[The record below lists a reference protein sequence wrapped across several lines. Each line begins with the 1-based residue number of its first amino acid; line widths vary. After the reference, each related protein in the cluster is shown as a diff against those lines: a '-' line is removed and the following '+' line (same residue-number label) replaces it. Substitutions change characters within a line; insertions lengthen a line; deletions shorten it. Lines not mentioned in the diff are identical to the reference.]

1 MKKNE
6 FLRKGDATLT
16 YEEWLE
22 ETGRSN
28 DEDTYY
34 EYLAYVDAMGEE
46 RKPTT
51 EELSAIVDKGRK
63 VEAIHSGAFRGS

>member
-1 MKKNE
+1 M
-6 FLRKGDATLT
+6 T

-34 EYLAYVDAMGEE
+34 EYLAYVDAMGEDRAE
-46 RKPTT
+46 RK
-51 EELSAIVDKGRK
+51 E
-63 VEAIHSGAFRGS
+63 